1 MLAVPHKSILPLIT
15 SFFIQAKF
23 HLPSAKQQTRASP
36 NSLPCIETISQ
47 LSTATSTQV
56 VSLCG
61 RLPLALAIAGSMS
74 AVKGKGLTAAAWEEL
89 ARLFENKAGKK
100 GRVKGEQSTSLHA
113 VLGASL
119 NALSERKQE
128 EMLKT
133 AVLAAGAVAPIEML
147 LNLWEIQVGCVATR
161 L

>member
-1 MLAVPHKSILPLIT
+1 M
-15 SFFIQAKF
+15 
-23 HLPSAKQQTRASP
+23 
-36 NSLPCIETISQ
+36 
-47 LSTATSTQV
+47 
-56 VSLCG
+56 
-61 RLPLALAIAGSMS
+61 ALAIAGSMP

-89 ARLFENKAGKK
+89 ARLFENNAGKK
-100 GRVKGEQSTSLHA
+100 GRDKGEQSTSLHA

-119 NALSERKQE
+119 DALSTHRHE